1 MIISKKNS
9 SQILQII
16 IKVLLI
22 GTNNIKPQGE
32 KNLPQLP

>member
-22 GTNNIKPQGE
+22 GTSNIKAQEE